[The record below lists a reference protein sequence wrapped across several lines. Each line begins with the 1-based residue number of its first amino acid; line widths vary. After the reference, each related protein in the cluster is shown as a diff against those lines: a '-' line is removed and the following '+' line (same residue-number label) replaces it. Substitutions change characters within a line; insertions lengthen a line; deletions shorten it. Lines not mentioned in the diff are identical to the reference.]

1 MSRAISTTSFAS
13 KPTSLRRTMSSS
25 SSSSSSRRAARGK
38 HQIKAGIFEDVLDS
52 LLPKP
57 MSDARKQMEYFD
69 GPGGMLAKINPLA
82 KKPTMKAPEV
92 MSTSS
97 AQVLFDFASMSQQTF
112 QSEFGA
118 LNDNVMGRAF
128 GCDGHSREWKI
139 CGVERD
145 DGRPVRWFCVYEEQ
159 RFR

>member
-13 KPTSLRRTMSSS
+13 KPTSLRRTM

-92 MSTSS
+92 MSISS
-97 AQVLFDFASMSQQTF
+97 AQVLFDFASWEGVRMRRPF
-112 QSEFGA
+112 
-118 LNDNVMGRAF
+118 
-128 GCDGHSREWKI
+128 SRMENLR
-139 CGVERD
+139 C
-145 DGRPVRWFCVYEEQ
+145 
-159 RFR
+159 